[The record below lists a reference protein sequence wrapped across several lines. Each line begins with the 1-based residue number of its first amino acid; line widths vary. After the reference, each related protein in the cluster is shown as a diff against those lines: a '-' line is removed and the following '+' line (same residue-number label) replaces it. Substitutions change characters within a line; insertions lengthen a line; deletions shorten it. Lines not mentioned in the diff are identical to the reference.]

1 MANIQ
6 MMPPG
11 NGSQNPCRFN
21 GRSYSAALG
30 SVISVPDFD
39 ANVLESNGWIRSA
52 ADGSGTTAQRP
63 TTGLFVGMRYLDST
77 VGATMIWDGKAW
89 RNHATGA

>member
-6 MMPPG
+6 MIPPG
-11 NGSQNPCRFN
+11 NGSQNPCRFS
-21 GRSYSAALG
+21 GRSYTAALG

-39 ANVLESNGWIRSA
+39 ANVLESNGWIRCA
-52 ADGSGTTAQRP
+52 GHGAGTTAQRP
-63 TTGLFVGMRYLDST
+63 TTGLFRGMTYFDST
-77 VGATMIWDGKAW
+77 VGANMIWDGNAW